1 MDQKDK
7 DGNDVVEE
15 LEGSEDDDDEEYDDG
30 EDE

>member
-1 MDQKDK
+1 VDQKDK